1 MLRKISSA
9 APKLRFNKGWNKTG
23 TVTRE
28 KDTRTPEELLDTI
41 EFLSS
46 KSGKEVKQF
55 FPEIKKMNPKY
66 LGLVSDTLEF
76 ANSRSV
82 ILRVTNLNAKL
93 PNGKTV
99 LTMLLPKFLK
109 AAETDH
115 KALDFAMDVIN
126 NTDRSASERFL
137 TELALSSDLE
147 NPAKSVIFDAAR
159 PMIKDV
165 AHSTLK
171 PPYIANNS
179 LENFVSFIKLLTSD
193 KAKPE
198 KVRLFKDFSDF
209 IDRTFKSN
217 KRMVVPDFIFS
228 DVPDEK
234 ILDNMKTLS
243 KLAPEIEKQNANV
256 DVVDFVLKNTNLK

>member
-1 MLRKISSA
+1 MDA
-9 APKLRFNKGWNKTG
+9 
-23 TVTRE
+23 
-28 KDTRTPEELLDTI
+28 
-41 EFLSS
+41 FL
-46 KSGKEVKQF
+46 
-55 FPEIKKMNPKY
+55 
-66 LGLVSDTLEF
+66 
-76 ANSRSV
+76 
-82 ILRVTNLNAKL
+82 
-93 PNGKTV
+93 
-99 LTMLLPKFLK
+99 
-109 AAETDH
+109 
-115 KALDFAMDVIN
+115 
-126 NTDRSASERFL
+126 
-137 TELALSSDLE
+137 
-147 NPAKSVIFDAAR
+147 
-159 PMIKDV
+159 
-165 AHSTLK
+165 
-171 PPYIANNS
+171 NNS